1 MKGNVKRSLVAI
13 AVAAAIAAPAAHATN
28 GYFKIGYGTKNR
40 GMAGTGIAFAQD
52 SIAPAVNPSGLSLV
66 GNRMDFGVELFNPNR
81 YGDLDASGLDV
92 GAATGGFV
100 PNTPFSRDAGKVD
113 SGATLFAI
121 PHAGFAFNMG
131 NMTAG
136 MSIVANGG
144 MNTRYN
150 SNIFA
155 DAFGPAVGCTST
167 AAACGGFQS
176 GFAGMLELM
185 GGLPNQ
191 ALTDQVL
198 GGLYT
203 NPNLGPSLGVNLSQV
218 IIAPTVSTK
227 VNEDHAVG
235 ASLLVGYQ
243 RFRAYGLGLFQPLS
257 SDPVNVTNQGDDQ
270 AWGAGVRV
278 GWTGNITDAIT
289 LGASASSKIYMQ
301 EFDQYQGLFAEQGD
315 FDIPANF
322 GVGIAIKATP
332 KTTIAFDV
340 QRILYGDVASIANK
354 GPTADQ
360 FFNALASVLAGGGY
374 AGAGQ
379 LGTDNG
385 WGFGWEDITVYK
397 LGVNYQYNNQ
407 WTFRGGLNYGENPID
422 PDQNLFNILAPG
434 VVEKHVTVGFTYSPT
449 DYNEISMTYMHAFE
463 ETQSYTYQGT
473 GGFAPFSYDT
483 EIGMDQNALEIS
495 YAMKF

>member
-40 GMAGTGIAFAQD
+40 GMAGTGIAFSQD
-52 SIAPAVNPSGLSLV
+52 SLAPATNPSGLSFV
-66 GNRMDFGVELFNPNR
+66 GNRIDFGVELFNPNR
-81 YGDLDASGLDV
+81 HAQLDASQ
-92 GAATGGFV
+92 GGFGMLGGMD
-100 PNTPFSRDAGKVD
+100 SGKVD

-131 NMTAG
+131 NMTVG
-136 MSIVANGG
+136 LSITANGG

-150 SNIFA
+150 SNIYVNSLGPGIPGFVA
-155 DAFGPAVGCTST
+155 MMPDPAFSGAVAMGLAMDPNSQPTST
-167 AAACGGFQS
+167 
-176 GFAGMLELM
+176 
-185 GGLPNQ
+185 
-191 ALTDQVL
+191 
-198 GGLYT
+198 
-203 NPNLGPSLGVNLSQV
+203 LGVNLSQV
-218 IIAPTVSTK
+218 IIAPTVATK
-227 VNEDHAVG
+227 LNQDHSVG
-235 ASLLVGYQ
+235 ASLLIGYQ
-243 RFRAYGLGLFQPLS
+243 RFRSYGIGLFTGLS
-257 SDPVNVTNQGDDQ
+257 SDPLNVTNQGDDQ
-270 AWGAGVRV
+270 AWGAGLRL
-278 GWTGNITDAIT
+278 GWTGNITSNIT

-301 EFDQYQGLFAEQGD
+301 EFDQYRGLFAEQGD

-332 KTTIAFDV
+332 QTTIAFDV

-354 GPTADQ
+354 GPTANEFYD
-360 FFNALASVLAGGGY
+360 ALGYVLATGTPYGTSGDPK
-374 AGAGQ
+374 A
-379 LGTDNG
+379 LGNDQG

-397 LGVNYQYNNQ
+397 LGVNYEYNNQ
-407 WTFRGGLNYGENPID
+407 WTFRGGLNYAKNPID

-449 DYNEISMTYMHAFE
+449 PYNEISATYMHAFDKK
-463 ETQSYTYQGT
+463 QSYLYQGT
-473 GGFAPFSYDT
+473 GGYTGLDFNT